1 MAWRYN
7 AIKLAF
13 LGVEVRLKARM
24 GRGMER
30 TFISSTKA
38 HSLAYRSL
46 PSDRMSRSPVY
57 LSTYLSR
64 LMRSVLRMAKAV
76 FGWWINLVLSLF

>member
-1 MAWRYN
+1 MSRC
-7 AIKLAF
+7 
-13 LGVEVRLKARM
+13 
-24 GRGMER
+24 GRVVER

-64 LMRSVLRMAKAV
+64 LMRSVLRTAKAV
-76 FGWWINLVLSLF
+76 LGWWVNLVLSLF

>member
-1 MAWRYN
+1 
-7 AIKLAF
+7 
-13 LGVEVRLKARM
+13 
-24 GRGMER
+24 MER

-46 PSDRMSRSPVY
+46 PGDRMSRSPVY

-64 LMRSVLRMAKAV
+64 LMRSGLRMAKAV
-76 FGWWINLVLSLF
+76 LGWWVNLVLSLF

>member
-1 MAWRYN
+1 
-7 AIKLAF
+7 
-13 LGVEVRLKARM
+13 
-24 GRGMER
+24 MER

-46 PSDRMSRSPVY
+46 PGDRMSRSPVY

-64 LMRSVLRMAKAV
+64 LMRSVQRQAKAV
-76 FGWWINLVLSLF
+76 LGWWINLVLSLF

>member
-1 MAWRYN
+1 
-7 AIKLAF
+7 
-13 LGVEVRLKARM
+13 
-24 GRGMER
+24 MER

-46 PSDRMSRSPVY
+46 PGDRMSRSPVY

-64 LMRSVLRMAKAV
+64 LMRSVQRQAKPV
-76 FGWWINLVLSLF
+76 LGWWINLVLSLF

>member
-1 MAWRYN
+1 
-7 AIKLAF
+7 
-13 LGVEVRLKARM
+13 
-24 GRGMER
+24 MER

-46 PSDRMSRSPVY
+46 PVDRSSRSPVY

-64 LMRSVLRMAKAV
+64 LMRSVQRQAKAV
-76 FGWWINLVLSLF
+76 VGWWINLVLSLF